1 MAWLF
6 QGFAVRGALTDHC
19 FGSGGLQPS
28 FHREFDRNVRKAAG
42 HLEDNL
48 TFLKQI
54 GTVFQ

>member
-6 QGFAVRGALTDHC
+6 QGFAVRGASTDQGRVVSNLRFTGSLTGD
-19 FGSGGLQPS
+19 
-28 FHREFDRNVRKAAG
+28 VRKAAG